1 MSIKHAFAYQKSRF
15 SFRKNWYT
23 SDKKPL
29 SPKAN
34 SFDKH
39 WFKKKKKKKK
49 TYGIAFVLKL
59 HILIFFFY
67 FIFFYFYDAITEPYT
82 GSVDPNLHNFN
93 SNGNILNHMA
103 ILPEPLLSS
112 HLS

>member
-1 MSIKHAFAYQKSRF
+1 MSIKHAFADQKSRF

-34 SFDKH
+34 SFDKQKNNL
-39 WFKKKKKKKK
+39 WNCFCFKI
-49 TYGIAFVLKL
+49 TYFD
-59 HILIFFFY
+59 FFF
-67 FIFFYFYDAITEPYT
+67 FFFYFYDAIIEPYT
-82 GSVDPNLHNFN
+82 GGVDPILHNFN

>member
-1 MSIKHAFAYQKSRF
+1 MPLLIKNQGLALEKIGIPVTRSLLVQRLTLLT
-15 SFRKNWYT
+15 N
-23 SDKKPL
+23 KKT
-29 SPKAN
+29 
-34 SFDKH
+34 
-39 WFKKKKKKKK
+39 

-67 FIFFYFYDAITEPYT
+67 FYDAIIEPYT
-82 GSVDPNLHNFN
+82 GGVDPILHNFN